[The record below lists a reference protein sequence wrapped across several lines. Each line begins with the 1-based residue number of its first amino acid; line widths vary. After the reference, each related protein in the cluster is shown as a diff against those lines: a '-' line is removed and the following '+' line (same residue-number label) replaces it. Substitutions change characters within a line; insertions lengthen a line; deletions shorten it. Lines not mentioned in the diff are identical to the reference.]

1 MKVILTT
8 NIKKLGKIGDLVDV
22 KNGYARNFL
31 FPNNMALRDSK
42 KNLEYY
48 NNIKEEI
55 KNKIQERDNMVESYK
70 TNLRVSEAGAPI
82 NIGGQEFF
90 SKPFKDIKRATMD
103 KIAEDNRKAYDM
115 QKRQVNFTSGNIGNF
130 LQNNIFTM
138 NPQEKAELQRQINN
152 MEERELYKFNLSRGE
167 TRSGFSFSR

>member
-8 NIKKLGKIGDLVDV
+8 NIKKLGKIGDLVEV

-55 KNKIQERDNMVESYK
+55 KNKEEKKLDEAKSVIEKIKNLNVE
-70 TNLRVSEAGAPI
+70 
-82 NIGGQEFF
+82 F
-90 SKPFKDIKRATMD
+90 SKEADEKDQLYGSISKKEILDLLKVNDIFIHSDDIEIKNPIRSLGEHEISVSPYLNITHTL
-103 KIAEDNRKAYDM
+103 KLK
-115 QKRQVNFTSGNIGNF
+115 VNKN
-130 LQNNIFTM
+130 
-138 NPQEKAELQRQINN
+138 
-152 MEERELYKFNLSRGE
+152 
-167 TRSGFSFSR
+167 